1 MDPVYRVHR
10 PGGKRIAFRPMDN
23 MKKIKLLTFFTAA
36 VSYFGG
42 LANTAAAQQTL
53 QGLEEA
59 AKKGLGGGSKP
70 EITSLPEAI
79 GKIIGAGL
87 AFLGVIFLVLI
98 IYSGFVWM
106 LSRGND
112 QAVSKA
118 KDTISAAI
126 IGLVIVLAAYAL
138 TNFIGQALIN

>member
-10 PGGKRIAFRPMDN
+10 PGGKKIAFRPMEN
-23 MKKIKLLTFFTAA
+23 MKTIKVLAFFAIIATFFGRL
-36 VSYFGG
+36 VDK
-42 LANTAAAQQTL
+42 AAAQAL
-53 QGLEEA
+53 QGLDQA
-59 AKKGLGGGSKP
+59 AKEGLGGGSSP

-98 IYSGFVWM
+98 IYGGFTWM
-106 LSRGND
+106 LSRGNE

-118 KDTISAAI
+118 KDTIGAAI
-126 IGLVIVLAAYAL
+126 VGLVIVLAAYAL
-138 TNFIGQALIN
+138 TTFIGEALTN